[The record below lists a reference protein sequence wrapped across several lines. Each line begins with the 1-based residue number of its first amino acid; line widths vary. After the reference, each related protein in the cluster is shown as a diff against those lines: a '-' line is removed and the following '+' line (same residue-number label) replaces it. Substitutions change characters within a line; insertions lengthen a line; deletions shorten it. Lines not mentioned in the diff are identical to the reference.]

1 MSSALSWDFPSSPNV
16 SFWACEVIS
25 TRVRLPLSWPC
36 LGRLGALKGLRGPRH
51 SRWTSSPPRPMPR
64 VFSVPRVSRHS
75 GQTSPLLAVPWVTM
89 GSWAFDVLDT
99 LLWRAWRPSEP
110 AVLEFLFPG
119 IASATCLSFGVA
131 LAAIGDCSARAPLP
145 GHRFSHVPLIW
156 RCFGGHRSLQCSSWG
171 SLGPSF
177 RELLREILRGVPTQS
192 QGSRLRALR
201 GNWVSPSCRPK
212 RNYSRAL
219 LLQGS
224 DSITWLSSPALK
236 RRGPPPSFR
245 PKRN

>member
-1 MSSALSWDFPSSPNV
+1 MPSALLLDFLFPSSHASGVVGASSVSALWSDFTSPGSALGDHVLLGFRCPRHSPGTFPPRPTSRFGPVKSSALGSDFPLLAVP
-16 SFWACEVIS
+16 
-25 TRVRLPLSWPC
+25 WPC

-99 LLWRAWRPSEP
+99 LLWR
-110 AVLEFLFPG
+110 
-119 IASATCLSFGVA
+119 
-131 LAAIGDCSARAPLP
+131 
-145 GHRFSHVPLIW
+145 
-156 RCFGGHRSLQCSSWG
+156 CFGGHRSLQCSSWG

-192 QGSRLRALR
+192 RGSRLRALR